1 MGDGYTALGLR
12 EYRRG
17 LVTIVVSFI
26 CSPEGLFCQSFS
38 DYLLFL
44 GCTSYGSPM
53 SREYTIPVF
62 ANEICCFFL
71 KVC

>member
-38 DYLLFL
+38 DYLFV
-44 GCTSYGSPM
+44 SWMYIVWISN
-53 SREYTIPVF
+53 V
-62 ANEICCFFL
+62 
-71 KVC
+71 